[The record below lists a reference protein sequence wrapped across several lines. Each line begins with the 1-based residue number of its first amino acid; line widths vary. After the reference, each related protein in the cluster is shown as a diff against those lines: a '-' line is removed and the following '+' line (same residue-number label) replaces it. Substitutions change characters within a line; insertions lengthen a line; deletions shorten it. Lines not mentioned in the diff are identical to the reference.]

1 MAIGGMNFLSVYWSG
16 CELVIKYHFIFLQ
29 GGSKKDEPSPRSLA
43 AQMQQMEATKHHPK
57 TAGPLPQDPEQTEP
71 FDTAEDEQDLNASTD
86 FFSFK
91 SGPNKK
97 RGSVSSLTGQQTQ
110 AGPQLTQSQYQMGN
124 QQFQTGPGFYPDA
137 MAGSQL
143 MQPNSQQMQRQQQ
156 WKQQQYLK
164 QQQYQRQQF
173 QRQQQQQ
180 QFQQQQFQ
188 QPPMMNMP
196 DSQMFMV
203 DRPLFADDMGIPM
216 DIDAEAKIRRLELE
230 LQYARD
236 ILNSTKKRYDEES
249 AAREQSY
256 KVQMQLIEET
266 GDRKE
271 QRWKDEHERL
281 RQQLLN
287 RDRQMDDERS
297 ELIAAN
303 YRKLEE
309 SQREKSEEIERL
321 KEIHR

>member
-1 MAIGGMNFLSVYWSG
+1 
-16 CELVIKYHFIFLQ
+16 
-29 GGSKKDEPSPRSLA
+29 
-43 AQMQQMEATKHHPK
+43 MQQMEATKHHPK
-57 TAGPLPQDPEQTEP
+57 TAGPLPEDPEQTEP
-71 FDTAEDEQDLNASTD
+71 FDPDEDEQNLNASTD

-91 SGPNKK
+91 SGPKRD
-97 RGSVSSLTGQQTQ
+97 RGSVSNMTGQQTQ
-110 AGPQLTQSQYQMGN
+110 AGSQLPQSQYQTGN
-124 QQFQTGPGFYPDA
+124 QQFQTGPGFYPDP
-137 MAGSQL
+137 MAGSQP
-143 MQPNSQQMQRQQQ
+143 MQPNSQQIQRQQQ

-180 QFQQQQFQ
+180 FQQQQQQFQ

-236 ILNSTKKRYDEES
+236 ILTSTKKRYDEEA

-271 QRWKDEHERL
+271 QRWKDENERL
-281 RQQLLN
+281 RQQLLH

-309 SQREKSEEIERL
+309 GQREKSEEIERL
-321 KEIHR
+321 KEIHRYCKYRNFFKLPLILL

>member
-1 MAIGGMNFLSVYWSG
+1 MGLWFSFKGM
-16 CELVIKYHFIFLQ
+16 
-29 GGSKKDEPSPRSLA
+29 SKKDEPSPRSLA
-43 AQMQQMEATKHHPK
+43 AQMQQMEATKQHPK
-57 TAGPLPQDPEQTEP
+57 PANPFPLEPDQTEP
-71 FDTAEDEQDLNASTD
+71 FEPEEDEQDLNASTD

-91 SGPNKK
+91 AGPRRD
-97 RGSVSSLTGQQTQ
+97 RGSVSSQTGQQSQ
-110 AGPQLTQSQYQMGN
+110 AGSLLPQSQYQMGN
-124 QQFQTGPGFYPDA
+124 QQFQTGPGFYTDP
-137 MAGSQL
+137 MTGSQL

-156 WKQQQYLK
+156 WRQQQYLK

-180 QFQQQQFQ
+180 QQQFQQQQFQ
-188 QPPMMNMP
+188 QPMMNMQ
-196 DSQMFMV
+196 DSQMFMF

-216 DIDAEAKIRRLELE
+216 DIDAEAKIRRLEVE

-236 ILNSTKKRYDEES
+236 ILTSTKKRYDEEA
-249 AAREQSY
+249 AAREHSY

-271 QRWKDEHERL
+271 QRWKDEHDRL
-281 RQQLLN
+281 CQQLLN
-287 RDRQMDDERS
+287 RDKQMDEERS

-303 YRKLEE
+303 YKKLEE
-309 SQREKSEEIERL
+309 SQKEKAEEIERL